1 MGKCFEL
8 DIFFCPSVIHIVPQL
23 FFNFHIY
30 MCRVALQAAVPED
43 CRTDPWWVPD
53 KGHNDIVDGPNI
65 VEYIQRLN
73 RFVRSLSDDD

>member
-1 MGKCFEL
+1 M
-8 DIFFCPSVIHIVPQL
+8 H
-23 FFNFHIY
+23 Y
-30 MCRVALQAAVPED
+30 RVALQAAVPED

-73 RFVRSLSDDD
+73 RFVRSLSDDN

>member
-8 DIFFCPSVIHIVPQL
+8 DIFYHHRYIPQL
-23 FFNFHIY
+23 FSIFTYI
-30 MCRVALQAAVPED
+30 CRVALQAAVPED